1 MSITVKYF
9 ASLAE
14 RLGRREESIEFTPGL
29 TAGQGWSRL
38 SGPELPPTLCEA
50 VSQDD
55 AGAEAPRRD
64 GDELAFLPP
73 ITGGAK

>member
-14 RLGRREESIEFTPGL
+14 RLGRREETIEFTPGL
-29 TAGQGWSRL
+29 TAGQVWSRL
-38 SGPELPPTLCEA
+38 TGQELPPTLFVA
-50 VSQDD
+50 VNREY
-55 AGAEAPRRD
+55 AGAETPLRD

-73 ITGGAK
+73 ITGG